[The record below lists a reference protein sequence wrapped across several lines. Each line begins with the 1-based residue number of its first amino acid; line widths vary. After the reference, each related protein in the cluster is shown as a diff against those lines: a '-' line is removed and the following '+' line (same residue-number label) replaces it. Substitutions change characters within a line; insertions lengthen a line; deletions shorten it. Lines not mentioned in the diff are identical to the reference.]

1 MSKNS
6 IKDTYFSEEGK
17 AAFYEIVNTNL
28 FVGMELANYD
38 SLCRV
43 LNISKIPP
51 FGNTRIRHNTAWS
64 CFFEFHRVENT
75 NRIRIDKIYP
85 FDQIREY
92 ECPTSNGK
100 TKDESTRKRMYYAD
114 YIYPLLQ
121 DFCEVRCRGFRTI
134 SFTVADILEYMGFV
148 NKKYIELNSSLQN
161 MYMKRQYN
169 SIDLTIH
176 KCIQSCCYF
185 KIFMD
190 QINKFIKKGIISE
203 CSFRYFIKD
212 KDNIVR
218 MADKTETELIRDTI
232 TKYQND
238 ENSKI
243 HWNSSINNRH
253 ISYLVNEELKN
264 NKEGFTIK
272 GSKWVITFTDDFKS
286 EKLSDLQRH
295 EYREKL
301 NELSTKRVISK
312 VEQECTYI
320 YNRMNDYETEKE
332 RERKMAYYIPQ
343 YHMIGSLDNFKASMT
358 KRTMSYLSLEVNIEE
373 GPTTWDDYEFVV
385 SYYNDEM

>member
-6 IKDTYFSEEGK
+6 IKDTYFSDEGK

-85 FDQIREY
+85 FDQIKEY

-100 TKDESTRKRMYYAD
+100 VKDESTRKRTYYAD

-121 DFCEVRCRGFRTI
+121 DFCEVKSRGSRSI
-134 SFTVADILEYMGFV
+134 SFTAADILEYMGFV
-148 NKKYIELNSSLQN
+148 NKKYIGLNSSLQN
-161 MYMKRQYN
+161 MYINKRYN
-169 SIDLTIH
+169 SVNLTLH
-176 KCIQSCCYF
+176 KCIQSCCFF
-185 KIFMD
+185 KIFLD
-190 QINKFIKKGIISE
+190 QINKFIKKGIVSD
-203 CSFRYFIKD
+203 CSFTYFIED
-212 KDNIVR
+212 KKNTVR
-218 MADKTETELIRDTI
+218 IADETETELIIKTI
-232 TKYQND
+232 SKYQD
-238 ENSKI
+238 DKESKI

-253 ISYLVNEELKN
+253 ISYLVNEELKK

-272 GSKWVITFTDDFKS
+272 GSKWLITFTDKFIP
-286 EKLSDLQRH
+286 EKLPDHLQH

-301 NELSTKRVISK
+301 NELSTKRIISR

-320 YNRMNDYETEKE
+320 YNKMNDYKNEKE
-332 RERKMAYYIPQ
+332 RQQKMAYYIPE
-343 YHMIGSLDNFKASMT
+343 YNIFGSLDNFKSSMT
-358 KRTMSYLSLEVNIEE
+358 KRVMTYLSLAVNIEE
-373 GPTTWDDYEFVV
+373 SPTLWDEYEFVA
-385 SYYNDEM
+385 SYCNDEM